1 MAEIDP
7 VVLELIAKND
17 RYLAELRRTTRTAD
31 QQLGLQEK
39 RVRKLEQEFQ
49 RSSGA
54 IAGTLRGLAGT
65 LATFFT
71 GRELVGLIDSFTRF
85 QNQLKVAGLEG
96 EQLAQVQERL
106 RTIGAE
112 YGVELEGL
120 ANIFSRV
127 SQVQNELGASQEQII
142 RLNEVVAASLK
153 VAGTDAQAASGAL
166 LQLSQALGS
175 GTVRA
180 EEFNSILEGALP
192 LAQAAA
198 RGIDGMEGS
207 VAKLRA
213 AVVDGEISSREFF
226 EGVLRGGTET
236 IKQAES
242 ATLTLSGAFT
252 VLRNELTI
260 YFGEAGKGSGA
271 TEALSTAIKALA
283 DNLDVLIPALATIA
297 TLMGVRMVAGAVAAS
312 GALRALTAYLSIA
325 TTSLAGTALAAR
337 GAGAALLAA
346 FGGPIGIALA
356 ALTVGIG
363 FLIVKSNE
371 ATRATGAYAKAQGE
385 AANVTDRAA
394 KLAQDLAGAHG
405 QVRVEALAAARAEA
419 ENTKQKLA
427 GARASVVLARAE
439 LAKARAFQQ
448 GQNRASFG
456 ATGVPGTATF
466 IQGTGDTAVAQAQ
479 GNLAAAQGT
488 IASLEKSL
496 ETITSSINAATAP
509 RVADV
514 GVPGKPKKG
523 ASGRDNS
530 SGPDPAQIQQ
540 RFASELANYAQQT
553 WGAMRSTATSAEE
566 RAELELRGV
575 ELARKR
581 TLDEIAADA
590 DYSDAQKEKLRLAVE
605 VLADSERE
613 AVAFARRAQQEQE
626 AADLAYERFQGEQ
639 DALRLQYD
647 LADTQA
653 ERRRLALAIVEAE
666 DEYLRSKQ
674 QAVLD
679 SNIAGDAEKERARIA
694 LAAVNATAGDRREAT
709 ARSNEG
715 ALARYA
721 RGVKDS
727 DARIEEIA
735 VEKIRDINDSIANA
749 LADNL
754 GIKDRFLRD
763 LFSIFL
769 EKNVFGPLAEA
780 LGKEGGGGTGL
791 LSGIASAL
799 GSLFGGGRASGGP
812 VSAGQVYR
820 VNEGASPGRVEA
832 FQPNVSGQIIP
843 LGRMDAIRGAGGG
856 QQQVTVRLALS
867 GDLDAKIDQRSA
879 GVAVEV
885 YRAGAPQVVEAAV
898 NETFRRSNRGTL

>member
-54 IAGTLRGLAGT
+54 IAGTLKGLAAT
-65 LATFFT
+65 LAAGF
-71 GRELVGLIDSFTRF
+71 GAREIGGLVDNFTRL
-85 QNQLKVAGLEG
+85 QNALRVAGLEG
-96 EQLAQVQERL
+96 ERLAEVQERL
-106 RTIGAE
+106 YALGAQ
-112 YGVELEGL
+112 YGVSVNTL
-120 ANIFSRV
+120 ADLYGNVAQAGKS
-127 SQVQNELGASQEQII
+127 LGASQAELLTLTEAVSQSLLITGKS
-142 RLNEVVAASLK
+142 AAE
-153 VAGTDAQAASGAL
+153 ASGATL
-166 LQLSQALGS
+166 GLVQALAA

-180 EEFNSILEGALP
+180 EEYAQINEGGLRPLLE
-192 LAQAAA
+192 AAA
-198 RGIDGMEGS
+198 ATERFKGDIN
-207 VAKLRA
+207 ALRA
-213 AVVDGEISSREFF
+213 AVYDGTVSSKEFYRAI
-226 EGVLRGGTET
+226 LDGTG
-236 IKQAES
+236 IVES
-242 ATLTLSGAFT
+242 KASGA
-252 VLRNELTI
+252 TI
-260 YFGEAGKGSGA
+260 TLAGAFQTLNDQLGKYLGEAGQASGA
-271 TEALSTAIKALA
+271 TGAMAEAIKGLA
-283 DNLDVLIPALATIA
+283 NNLDVIIPALATIA

-312 GALRALTAYLSIA
+312 GALRALSAYLSIA

-363 FLIVKSNE
+363 YIIVKSNE
-371 ATRATGAYAKAQGE
+371 ATRATGAYAKAQDE
-385 AANVTDRAA
+385 AARVTDRAA
-394 KLAQDLAGAHG
+394 KVAQDLAGAHG
-405 QVRVEALAAARAEA
+405 KVRAEALAAARAEA

-456 ATGVPGTATF
+456 AGGVPGTGAS
-466 IQGTGDTAVAQAQ
+466 IQGTGDKAVAQAK

-496 ETITSSINAATAP
+496 ETITASINAATAP

-514 GVPGKPKKG
+514 GTPGKPKKG
-523 ASGRDNS
+523 PRGRE
-530 SGPDPAQIQQ
+530 GPDPVQIQQ

-575 ELARKR
+575 ELARQR
-581 TLDEIAADA
+581 TLEEIAADA

-605 VLADSERE
+605 VLADAERE

-666 DEYLRSKQ
+666 DEYLRSKLE
-674 QAVLD
+674 AVIA
-679 SNIAGDAEKERARIA
+679 SNVATEAEKERARIA

-721 RGVKDS
+721 RSVKDT

-735 VEKIRDINDSIANA
+735 VEKIRDINDSIADA

-780 LGKEGGGGTGL
+780 LGNQGGGAGNIF
-791 LSGIASAL
+791 SSIATAL

-812 VSAGQVYR
+812 VTAGRVYR

-832 FQPNVSGQIIP
+832 FRPDVSGQIIP

-856 QQQVTVRLALS
+856 DSTVTVRLALS
-867 GDLDAKIDQRSA
+867 GDIDAKIDQRSA
-879 GVAVEV
+879 GVAVQV
-885 YRAGAPQVVEAAV
+885 FRAGSPQVVEAAV
-898 NETFRRSNRGTL
+898 NETIRRSNRGSL